1 MADSQL
7 REIGGDGRGLFES
20 KAGAELD
27 AVGGEGVFWH
37 VRQGCKGRAYSTRT
51 SSLHA
56 RLRKRSTHS
65 AASSSPDSSF
75 ING

>member
-7 REIGGDGRGLFES
+7 REIRGDGRGFFETE
-20 KAGAELD
+20 AGAELNTIRR
-27 AVGGEGVFWH
+27 ERSLWH

-51 SSLHA
+51 PSLPA
-56 RLRKRSTHS
+56 RARKRSTHS